1 LIAVSGILIV
11 DDNQSIRHLLRSFVE
26 SKTKFPVCGEA
37 SNGMEAIEQ
46 AKQLQPDLVLLDL
59 SMPILN
65 GAEAAV
71 VLKRMMPQTKIVLF
85 TMHADIGP
93 TLGTIAGVDLVL
105 SKTEGLVK
113 LDEQLNA
120 LLMPTLD
127 TQIATKVP
135 LPDDATPN

>member
-1 LIAVSGILIV
+1 MSGILIA

-26 SKTKFPVCGEA
+26 TKTKFPVCGEA
-37 SNGMEAIEQ
+37 ANGVEAIEQ

-85 TMHADIGP
+85 TMHADDIGAALV
-93 TLGTIAGVDLVL
+93 TAAHIDLVL
-105 SKTEGLVK
+105 AKTAGLLH
-113 LDEQLNA
+113 LDEHLNA
-120 LLMPTLD
+120 LLMPTVD

>member
-1 LIAVSGILIV
+1 
-11 DDNQSIRHLLRSFVE
+11 
-26 SKTKFPVCGEA
+26 
-37 SNGMEAIEQ
+37 
-46 AKQLQPDLVLLDL
+46 
-59 SMPILN
+59 MPILN